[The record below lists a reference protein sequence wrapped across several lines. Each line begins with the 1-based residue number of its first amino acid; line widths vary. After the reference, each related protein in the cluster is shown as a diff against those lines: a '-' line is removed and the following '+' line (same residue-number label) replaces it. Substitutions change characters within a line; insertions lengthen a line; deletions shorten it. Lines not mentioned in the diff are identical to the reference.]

1 MKKKEL
7 RLERERWKRQEYRR
21 EILKAAEKVIARKGY
36 SAMTMDD
43 VAKEAEFSKA
53 TLYHYF
59 KGKGELILEIIESY
73 FDEINQESARIKNLK
88 ISAKEKLKRGIHFY
102 LWFNQEKENISRVL
116 MLDKSFME
124 KLKIFVADE
133 KKLTSEIDKKF
144 INSIKAKRRE
154 ILAGVGQIFREG
166 VENREF
172 RNINIPATVALFEAL
187 LQGYSHVKFWHEKQ
201 YSLNEATSLI
211 NNLFL
216 QGIEKKQGKAKGEQR

>member
-1 MKKKEL
+1 
-7 RLERERWKRQEYRR
+7 LERERWRRQEYHQ

-59 KGKGELILEIIESY
+59 KGKGELILEIIESF
-73 FDEINQESARIKNLK
+73 FDEINRESARIRNLR
-88 ISAKEKLKRGIHFY
+88 ISAKEKLKRGFHYY

-124 KLKIFVADE
+124 KLRIFAAGE
-133 KKLTSEIDKKF
+133 KNLTLETDKKF
-144 INSIKAKRRE
+144 INSIKAKRRQ
-154 ILAGVGQIFREG
+154 ILAGVAQILHEG
-166 VENREF
+166 VENEEF
-172 RNINIPATVALFEAL
+172 RNMDIPATVALFEAL
-187 LQGYSHVKFWHEKQ
+187 LQGYSHVKFWHERQ

-211 NNLFL
+211 NDLFL
-216 QGIEKKQGKAKGEQR
+216 RGIEKKPGKAKGE